1 MRQGG
6 REATV
11 PAGLAR
17 DGREAGALARGGRE
31 AGGPAGLAHDDR
43 GAAEPAATGR
53 RVTTVLVD
61 DHTLFRA
68 GLRELLEERGIAV
81 VGEAPTAAAGVR
93 AVAHHVPDVA
103 VVDLGLPDAP
113 GVEAIRAIA
122 ARAPATAVLVL
133 TVSEA
138 ERDLTEVV
146 AAGARGYLLKDAPI
160 AEIAGAVRAVADGA
174 ASLSPRIA
182 AATLAQLRAVER
194 ATPPADANLTPRE
207 REVLRLVA
215 AGADNAT
222 IARELVIS
230 PHTAK
235 NHVSAILA
243 RLGVANRIQAAVTAV
258 RDGLV

>member
-1 MRQGG
+1 MS
-6 REATV
+6 
-11 PAGLAR
+11 
-17 DGREAGALARGGRE
+17 
-31 AGGPAGLAHDDR
+31 
-43 GAAEPAATGR
+43 R
-53 RVTTVLVD
+53 RLTTVLVD

-93 AVAHHVPDVA
+93 AVAHHAPDVA
-103 VVDLGLPDAP
+103 IVDLGLPDAP

-122 ARAPATAVLVL
+122 ARAPDAAVLVL

-138 ERDLTEVV
+138 EDDLTQVV
-146 AAGARGYLLKDAPI
+146 DAGARGYLLKDAPI
-160 AEIAGAVRAVADGA
+160 EEIAGAVRALADGA

-182 AATLAQLRAVER
+182 ATTRAQLRAVDR
-194 ATPPADANLTPRE
+194 TPPAADLGLSPRE
-207 REVLRLVA
+207 REVLRLIA
-215 AGADNAT
+215 AGRDNAA

-230 PHTAK
+230 PHTVK

-243 RLGVANRIQAAVTAV
+243 RLGVANRIQAAVLAV